1 MTLATANTNQPTT
14 KKTALALVKEQVV
27 DQVAKKVDS
36 FLQTGQLRL
45 PKGYSPHNAMH
56 AAWLVLQE
64 IKDKNGK
71 LALETCS
78 KASIANA
85 LFGMVVQGLDPL
97 KKQCYF
103 IAYGQHL
110 SCQRSYFGTIAMA
123 QRMAGISEVLPM
135 VRYADEPFKAIVERG
150 RVSIER
156 HELNL
161 DPGRDPNTPIAHAYC
176 IVEFADGREPV
187 TTLMRWDQV
196 QASWKKSRGNPTRG
210 DSPHQE
216 FPDQMAIRTVVN
228 RALKPY
234 INAST
239 DAHLG
244 ELLDEIDRVDT
255 VAAAEAEINADAS
268 EHANRD
274 VITLDAPS
282 IDDEPELELEE
293 NAGPTPEEIAE
304 IQAREAAEASPT
316 LFDAAKA
323 PRARRAAGPGF

>member
-1 MTLATANTNQPTT
+1 MTLATNTT

-36 FLQTGQLRL
+36 FLQAGQLRL
-45 PKGYSPHNAMH
+45 PQGYSPHNAMH

-64 IKDKNGK
+64 VKDKNGK

-85 LFGMVVQGLDPL
+85 LFRMVVQGLDPL

-110 SCQRSYFGTIAMA
+110 SCQPSYFGTIAMA
-123 QRMAGISEVLPM
+123 QRMAGVREVLPM
-135 VRYADEPFKAIVERG
+135 VRYADEVFKAVVERG
-150 RVSIER
+150 RVTIER
-156 HELNL
+156 HEINL
-161 DPGRDPNTPIAHAYC
+161 DPDRDPSTPIAHAYC
-176 IVEFADGREPV
+176 IVEFADDREPV

-196 QASWKKSRGNPTRG
+196 QASWKKSRGNPSRS

-244 ELLDEIDRVDT
+244 ELLEEIDRTDT
-255 VAAAEAEINADAS
+255 VAAAEAEIDAAAS

-274 VITLDAPS
+274 VLTLDAPDA
-282 IDDEPELELEE
+282 DDEPEPEPEGD
-293 NAGPTPEEIAE
+293 AGPTPAEIAE
-304 IQAREAAEASPT
+304 IEAAEAAEAEPS
-316 LFDAAKA
+316 LFEAAKA
-323 PRARRAAGPGF
+323 KPARRAAGPGF